1 MEGRKRVG
9 TQRGVVTNLAC
20 GQAHLLWVSDP
31 AAEEYVEEGQGLGG
45 RSCLADIST
54 EISLPLKACFYE
66 ENY

>member
-1 MEGRKRVG
+1 MAG

-20 GQAHLLWVSDP
+20 GQSQLLWVSD
-31 AAEEYVEEGQGLGG
+31 AAGKECVKEGQGLGG
-45 RSCLADIST
+45 RSCLAEKIST